1 MDGTKKVFNVL
12 GIIAAWIL
20 SIALVIMLTVTPIVL
35 STLELLDVNTLVET
49 VTDALVDQIAPSG
62 KTADNY
68 NNGMSRT
75 PSPTVTKLAESSDAV
90 SGTVQSGEGVLKDLF
105 GDSVTPEVMEKIL
118 ASKAAKQF
126 IAAYADGFSNA
137 LTGKGSTRIDAELIK
152 KIIND
157 NIDEVVELV
166 KLASPNAANMT
177 IEEIKQKIT
186 ESVDQ
191 TAEQITKTLPQPEQ
205 IKDAVLEE
213 NPELEVVLQIIARKD
228 SIKAVYVGA
237 VAILCI
243 LIFLCRIPGY
253 RGFRWLATDLFVGG
267 GFCALQSAGLLVA
280 APMVK
285 GLIPDASIAGLA
297 AGLLTR
303 FTTGVA
309 VRTGVMLVCAVALLV
324 AYIFIKKAL
333 AKKGAAPA
341 EKYDIIVLAGQSNA
355 EGQGQGEVTE
365 EYVPDARIHFMND
378 NCGFHFVT
386 TDGVSVLHYNWPCE
400 SKITVADERI
410 EKDKKMGCF
419 ALQFAQK
426 YAAEYLAEDRK
437 VLIVNAN
444 FGGTGF
450 HRPEWG
456 VGNIMHERMVAMTN
470 EALGYNPEN
479 KVVAVLWAQGEH
491 DAFEDA
497 DWDAERRY
505 LTHKENL
512 TATFADFYART
523 GCQDAPIIACGFT
536 DTYCQSVPE
545 ASEAVLK
552 AIVECVAEV
561 NGGFVDTKGLTSNAQ
576 VLGNDD
582 IYHYSREALH
592 ILGGK
597 LFDKYKEMKG

>member
-12 GIIAAWIL
+12 GIIVAWLL
-20 SIALVIMLTVTPIVL
+20 SIALVMMLIVTPIVL
-35 STLELLDVNTLVET
+35 SALSLLDVNTLVDT
-49 VTDALVDQIAPSG
+49 VTDSLVEQIAPS
-62 KTADNY
+62 KETAA
-68 NNGMSRT
+68 T
-75 PSPTVTKLAESSDAV
+75 FEVKKLANESGAV
-90 SGTVQSGEGVLKDLF
+90 SGTVQSGEGVLKGLF

-126 IAAYADGFSNA
+126 IAAYADGFANA
-137 LTGKGSTRIDAELIK
+137 LTGKGSTQIDAALVK

-166 KLASPNAANMT
+166 KLASPNAANMS

-205 IKDAVLEE
+205 IKEAVLEE
-213 NPELEVVLQIIARKD
+213 NPELEAILQIIALKD
-228 SIKAVYVGA
+228 TIKALYVGMIA
-237 VAILCI
+237 VLCI
-243 LIFLCRIPGY
+243 LIFLCRLPGY

-267 GFCALQSAGLLVA
+267 GFCALQSVGLLIAVPA
-280 APMVK
+280 LQGGLAMDPAITAMVK
-285 GLIPDASIAGLA
+285 K
-297 AGLLTR
+297 LLTT
-303 FTTGVA
+303 FATGVA
-309 VRTGVMLVCAVALLV
+309 VRTAIMLVCAVALLV

-333 AKKGAAPA
+333 AKKAAAPA

-365 EYVPDARIHFMND
+365 EYAPDERIHFMSDAFNAR
-378 NCGFHFVT
+378 FVT
-386 TDGVSVLHYNWPCE
+386 TDGVSVLHYDWPAP
-400 SKITVADERI
+400 SSVSIADERI
-410 EKDKKMGCF
+410 KNDVKMGCF

-426 YAAEYLAEDRK
+426 YAAECLEGGRK

-479 KVVAVLWAQGEH
+479 RVVAILWSQGEH

-505 LTHKENL
+505 AVHKNNL
-512 TATFADFYART
+512 TTTFADFYERT
-523 GCQDAPIIACGFT
+523 GCKDAPIIACGFT
-536 DTYCQSVPE
+536 DTYCESVPE

-552 AIVECVAEV
+552 AIVECVDAV
-561 NGGFVDTKGLTSNAQ
+561 GGGFVDTKGLTSNSQ
-576 VLGNDD
+576 VLGGGD

-592 ILGGK
+592 ILGGM
-597 LFDKYKEMKG
+597 LFDKYKEIKK

>member
-1 MDGTKKVFNVL
+1 MDATKKVFNVL
-12 GIIAAWIL
+12 GIIVAWVL
-20 SIALVIMLTVTPIVL
+20 SIALVIMLIATPIVL
-35 STLELLDVNTLVET
+35 SALSLLDVNTLVET
-49 VTDALVDQIAPSG
+49 VTDSLVEQIAPS
-62 KTADNY
+62 KESAATY
-68 NNGMSRT
+68 E
-75 PSPTVTKLAESSDAV
+75 VKKLANESGAV

-137 LTGKGSTRIDAELIK
+137 LTGKGSTQIDAKLVK

-166 KLASPNAANMT
+166 KLASPNAANMS
-177 IEEIKQKIT
+177 IEELKQKIA

-213 NPELEVVLQIIARKD
+213 NPELEVILQVIARKD
-228 SIKAVYVGA
+228 AIKAAYVGTVA
-237 VAILCI
+237 VFCI
-243 LIFLCRIPGY
+243 LIFLCRLPGY

-267 GFCALQSAGLLVA
+267 GFCALQSAGLL
-280 APMVK
+280 
-285 GLIPDASIAGLA
+285 IAVPALQGGLA
-297 AGLLTR
+297 MDPAITAVVKKLLTT
-303 FTTGVA
+303 FATGVA
-309 VRTGVMLVCAVALLV
+309 VRTAIMLVCAVALLV

-333 AKKGAAPA
+333 AKKAAAPA

-365 EYVPDARIHFMND
+365 EYVPDERIHFMKDAFNA
-378 NCGFHFVT
+378 HFVT
-386 TDGVSVLHYNWPCE
+386 TDDVSVLHYDWPAPT
-400 SKITVADERI
+400 SVSVADERI
-410 EKDKKMGCF
+410 KDNVKMGCF

-426 YAAEYLAEDRK
+426 YVAEYLEDGRK

-470 EALGYNPEN
+470 EALSYNPEN
-479 KVVAVLWAQGEH
+479 KVVAILWSQGEH
-491 DAFEDA
+491 DAFEDG
-497 DWDAERRY
+497 DWDTERRY

-536 DTYCQSVPE
+536 ETYCESVPE

-552 AIVECVAEV
+552 AMVECIAEV

-597 LFDKYKEMKG
+597 LFDKYKELKG